1 MTNGEQFD
9 ILDVLTILSFV
20 IGYENLME
28 NRQQS
33 VQNDVGAAND
43 RQASYLIDKIS
54 ERLDAQDR
62 MLKRILSILEPE
74 RSKP

>member
-62 MLKRILSILEPE
+62 MLNRILSILEPE

>member
-54 ERLDAQDR
+54 ERLDAQDM

-74 RSKP
+74 RSEP

>member
-54 ERLDAQDR
+54 ERLDEQDR
-62 MLKRILSILEPE
+62 MLNRILSILEPE

>member
-28 NRQQS
+28 NRQPS

-54 ERLDAQDR
+54 ERLDAQDM

-74 RSKP
+74 RSEP